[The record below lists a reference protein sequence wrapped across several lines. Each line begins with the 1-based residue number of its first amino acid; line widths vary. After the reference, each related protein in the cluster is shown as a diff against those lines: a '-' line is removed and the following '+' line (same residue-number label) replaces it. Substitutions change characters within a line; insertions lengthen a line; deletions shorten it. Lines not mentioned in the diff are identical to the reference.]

1 MIRRVRKKEN
11 KEVEVNVT
19 NMIDVIFTLLIFFI
33 LTTTFT
39 KETGIDITKPTA
51 ESASQLN
58 KEYILIGVTRDG
70 SLHLNERQVDLA
82 MLQVILKQEMMRD
95 PEKAVVIS
103 ADRGADMGTIVD
115 VMDECNL
122 ANVKKVSVSAP
133 TP

>member
-1 MIRRVRKKEN
+1 MIRKVRKRES

-51 ESASQLN
+51 ESAGQLD

-70 SLHLNERQVDLA
+70 AIFMNERQIDLA
-82 MLQVILKQEMMRD
+82 MLQVILKQEIMRNPD
-95 PEKAVVIS
+95 KSVVIS
-103 ADRGADMGTIVD
+103 ADRGADMGVIVD
-115 VMDECNL
+115 IMDECNL